1 MKVNLGLVEGWVWF
15 GICQRV
21 GKRDW
26 DIWADGGGVLD
37 VDIGAMERLKWKSQ
51 RLVGYDHDISAGGSG
66 QVVLLLG

>member
-1 MKVNLGLVEGWVWF
+1 MNLGLVEGWVWF

-26 DIWADGGGVLD
+26 DVWADGGGVLE

-51 RLVGYDHDISAGGSG
+51 RLVG
-66 QVVLLLG
+66 